1 MNLQPRQ
8 SFAWCRSLA
17 LPVLASLLLHGALL
31 WPDPPRRPA
40 EAAGRARPVM
50 ARLASASPQSREDA
64 RPADVMT
71 TTVDGPVDAAVRPP
85 AQKAAAAG
93 IGTAVS
99 GASSTGGTPA
109 AAEGAPSEG
118 ALRAL
123 RYALAREL
131 AGGVWP
137 ELSGL
142 PPAFTVAV
150 HLRARRVID
159 VTVSGPGAAPAT
171 EAALRAA
178 FKTAAQKAVIP
189 DSLPADGFSVE
200 LELEAGDPERPDHD
214 RPPLSG

>member
-8 SFAWCRSLA
+8 SFAWCRPLA
-17 LPVLASLLLHGALL
+17 LPVLASVLLHAALL
-31 WPDPPRRPA
+31 WPDPPHRPP
-40 EAAGRARPVM
+40 ESPGRARPVM
-50 ARLASASPQSREDA
+50 ARLESPSPLGTEDA
-64 RPADVMT
+64 RPAAVMT
-71 TTVDGPVDAAVRPP
+71 STADGPVDAALRPS
-85 AQKAAAAG
+85 AQKTAAAG
-93 IGTAVS
+93 IGTAVA
-99 GASSTGGTPA
+99 GAISTGGTPA
-109 AAEGAPSEG
+109 AAAGAPSEG

-131 AGGVWP
+131 AAGEWP

-159 VTVSGPGAAPAT
+159 LTVSGPGAAPAT
-171 EAALRAA
+171 EAALRSA

-214 RPPLSG
+214 RPHLPR

>member
-1 MNLQPRQ
+1 M
-8 SFAWCRSLA
+8 SST
-17 LPVLASLLLHGALL
+17 LASLLTVITAAAVSALL
-31 WPDPPRRPA
+31 CVLLRP
-40 EAAGRARPVM
+40 
-50 ARLASASPQSREDA
+50 L
-64 RPADVMT
+64 
-71 TTVDGPVDAAVRPP
+71 
-85 AQKAAAAG
+85 
-93 IGTAVS
+93 
-99 GASSTGGTPA
+99 
-109 AAEGAPSEG
+109 
-118 ALRAL
+118 LL

-159 VTVSGPGAAPAT
+159 VTFSGAGAAPAT

>member
-8 SFAWCRSLA
+8 SFAWCRPLA

-40 EAAGRARPVM
+40 EAAGRAPQVTV
-50 ARLASASPQSREDA
+50 RLAVVSAPAGHEAPAEEAVMTVARA
-64 RPADVMT
+64 AGPAAVRPAEKAVPA
-71 TTVDGPVDAAVRPP
+71 GVDAAVP
-85 AQKAAAAG
+85 
-93 IGTAVS
+93 
-99 GASSTGGTPA
+99 GASSTGATPA
-109 AAEGAPSEG
+109 PAEGAPSEG

-159 VTVSGPGAAPAT
+159 VTFSGAGAAPAT

-200 LELEAGDPERPDHD
+200 LELEAGDPERPNHD

>member
-8 SFAWCRSLA
+8 SFAWCRPLA

-40 EAAGRARPVM
+40 EAAGRAPQVT
-50 ARLASASPQSREDA
+50 ARLAAVSA
-64 RPADVMT
+64 PAVHEAPAEEAVMT
-71 TTVDGPVDAAVRPP
+71 VARAAGPAAVRPAEKAVP
-85 AQKAAAAG
+85 AGVDA
-93 IGTAVS
+93 AVS
-99 GASSTGGTPA
+99 GASSTGATPA

-159 VTVSGPGAAPAT
+159 VTFSGAGAAPAT

>member
-8 SFAWCRSLA
+8 SFAWCRPLA
-17 LPVLASLLLHGALL
+17 LPLLASLLLHGALL

-40 EAAGRARPVM
+40 EAAGRAPQVTV
-50 ARLASASPQSREDA
+50 RLAAVSA
-64 RPADVMT
+64 PAGHEAPAEEAVMT
-71 TTVDGPVDAAVRPP
+71 VARAAGPAAVRPAERAVP
-85 AQKAAAAG
+85 AGVDA
-93 IGTAVS
+93 AVS
-99 GASSTGGTPA
+99 GASSTGATPA

-159 VTVSGPGAAPAT
+159 VTFSGAGAAPAT